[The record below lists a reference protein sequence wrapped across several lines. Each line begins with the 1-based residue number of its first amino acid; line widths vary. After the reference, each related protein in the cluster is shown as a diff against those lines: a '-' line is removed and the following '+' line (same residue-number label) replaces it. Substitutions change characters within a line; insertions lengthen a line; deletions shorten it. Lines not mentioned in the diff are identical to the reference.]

1 MGYKW
6 GNYFLTWGQVV
17 LDNHHIK
24 TAFCIYADK
33 YAKKKTNPRE
43 RENKSGKS
51 QKKSVS
57 IKLNW

>member
-33 YAKKKTNPRE
+33 YAKKKNPTPE
-43 RENKSGKS
+43 REKIN
-51 QKKSVS
+51 QERARKKV
-57 IKLNW
+57 LA

>member
-33 YAKKKTNPRE
+33 YAKKNPTPE
-43 RENKSGKS
+43 REKIN
-51 QKKSVS
+51 QERARKKV
-57 IKLNW
+57 LA